1 MILLSN
7 AKFSQLRRIT
17 VIIMLHGRCNFQS
30 STGKL
35 DGYRH
40 NLSVVDFNIGVNH
53 KPSKD
58 SLIAKDVSRHS
69 STHLF
74 KSH

>member
-1 MILLSN
+1 MQ
-7 AKFSQLRRIT
+7 KFSQLQNYTDYHVTRS
-17 VIIMLHGRCNFQS
+17 LQLPGL

-40 NLSVVDFNIGVNH
+40 NLRVVDFNIGVNP
-53 KPSKD
+53 KPNKG

-69 STHLF
+69 STHLL